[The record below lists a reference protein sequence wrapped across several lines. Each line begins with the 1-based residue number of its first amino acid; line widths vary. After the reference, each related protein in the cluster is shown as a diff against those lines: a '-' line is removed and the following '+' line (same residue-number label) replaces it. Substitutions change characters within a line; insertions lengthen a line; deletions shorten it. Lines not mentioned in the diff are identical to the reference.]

1 MTTRTAVA
9 RLQDPTER
17 REGEFAKSGR
27 TRRHILDTG
36 ICFLAE
42 HGYQSLSAARLAEA
56 ADVARA
62 TMIYHFPS
70 RAALIE
76 ALISHVTRR
85 RIELFEEAIASLP
98 RDAGFRA
105 RSVDLAWEQ
114 AYTPAFAAFAEL
126 AQAARTDPEL
136 GAIFRPAIAA
146 YDSARREAALRI
158 FPLELTERPDF
169 DLRRDVLRFLIEGL
183 VQQEGV
189 VYNRK
194 QRLEAIRRF
203 LRLLVSSPEGE
214 ALLERVVRD
223 MQEERG

>member
-1 MTTRTAVA
+1 MTGKAAVA
-9 RLQDPTER
+9 RLLDPTER
-17 REGEFAKSGR
+17 REGEFAKSSI

-36 ICFLAE
+36 MAFLAD
-42 HGYQSLSAARLAEA
+42 HGYQSLSVTKIAEA

-70 RAALIE
+70 RAALVE
-76 ALISHVTRR
+76 ALIAHITRKQ
-85 RIELFEEAIASLP
+85 IDLYEEAIAALP
-98 RDAGFRA
+98 RDETFRA
-105 RSVDLAWEQ
+105 RSVDLAWEH

-146 YDSARREAALRI
+146 YDDARREAALRI
-158 FPLELTERPDF
+158 FPRSLAERPDF

-189 VYNRK
+189 VYNREK
-194 QRLEAIRRF
+194 RLAAIRHF

-214 ALLERVVRD
+214 QLLERVVSETA
-223 MQEERG
+223 EEAS

>member
-1 MTTRTAVA
+1 MTGKAAVA
-9 RLQDPTER
+9 RLLDPTER
-17 REGEFAKSGR
+17 REGEFAKSSL

-36 ICFLAE
+36 MAFLAE
-42 HGYQSLSAARLAEA
+42 QGYQSLSVAKIAEA

-70 RAALIE
+70 RGALVE
-76 ALISHVTRR
+76 ALIAHITRK
-85 RIELFEEAIASLP
+85 RIDLYETAIAELP
-98 RDAGFRA
+98 RDDSFRA
-105 RSVDLAWEQ
+105 RSVDLAWEH

-136 GAIFRPAIAA
+136 GAMFRPAIAA
-146 YDSARREAALRI
+146 YDDARREAALRI
-158 FPLELTERPDF
+158 FPPSLADRPDF

-189 VYNRK
+189 VYARE
-194 QRLEAIRRF
+194 QRLAAIRHF

-214 ALLERVVRD
+214 RLLERVVRETAED
-223 MQEERG
+223 AS

>member
-1 MTTRTAVA
+1 MTGRAAVA

-27 TRRHILDTG
+27 TRRHILDAG
-36 ICFLAE
+36 MNFLAE

-70 RAALIE
+70 RAALVE
-76 ALISHVTRR
+76 ALIAHVTRR
-85 RIELFEEAIASLP
+85 RIEQYEDAIASLP
-98 RDAGFRA
+98 RDATFRA

-146 YDSARREAALRI
+146 YDTARREAALRI
-158 FPLELTERPDF
+158 FPRELTDRPDF

-189 VYNRK
+189 VYSRE
-194 QRLEAIRRF
+194 QRLEAIRHF
-203 LRLLVSSPEGE
+203 LRLLVSSREGE
-214 ALLERVVRD
+214 ALLERVV
-223 MQEERG
+223 QEMKEDEG